1 MTIRHAAP
9 PARRV
14 GAARALALVLAGA
27 LAGCDAPEPAA
38 GASAEEER
46 QLDEA
51 AAALDANSP
60 SAELFETVGNPD
72 EGNSR

>member
-1 MTIRHAAP
+1 MTIRRAAP
-9 PARRV
+9 PARRA
-14 GAARALALVLAGA
+14 GAARALTILLAGA
-27 LAGCDAPEPAA
+27 LAGCGAPEPTA

-60 SAELFETVGNPD
+60 SAEMFETVENTSE
-72 EGNSR
+72 EGSR